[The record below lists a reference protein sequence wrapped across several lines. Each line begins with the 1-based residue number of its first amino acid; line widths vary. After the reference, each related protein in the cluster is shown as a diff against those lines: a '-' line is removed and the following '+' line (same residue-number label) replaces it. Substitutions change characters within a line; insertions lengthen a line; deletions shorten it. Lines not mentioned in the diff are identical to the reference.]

1 MAPSCGAPGGC
12 GFAYA
17 IVHCGGAVHFG
28 VRSLRGSW
36 GAWLP
41 LPWVRVAA
49 LDYSMFCFPV
59 YVQAPLIYT
68 VIVLTHMLF
77 CIQNNGTTTSLASET
92 LPDMQ

>member
-1 MAPSCGAPGGC
+1 MASSCGAPGGC

-41 LPWVRVAA
+41 LPWVAVPTLDTRFIRAFGRAFFVIDKDVFLWRLLVGPLGVVA
-49 LDYSMFCFPV
+49 SR
-59 YVQAPLIYT
+59 T
-68 VIVLTHMLF
+68 
-77 CIQNNGTTTSLASET
+77 
-92 LPDMQ
+92 